1 MGHTTYCF
9 VFVLSVLDGES
20 LQRCFFNKLRDVCFE
35 WQKQLPPLR
44 PLKRFLL
51 VSIHA
56 IRNTRRKM
64 EDRHVL
70 LPEFNQLFG
79 LSVSLDKIGEAGLLA
94 FQPSCKHSDVVM
106 DDLWNGKNLLPQV
119 IYHVCA
125 GARTYWLRLLG
136 SNYGPDKEGS
146 CDLGFHVISNI
157 GRWEVHPVLCCWSYN
172 VLVTEVTDILRKEG
186 GRTAVVQVPVTEAAV
201 GLHNQLSA
209 VSIPDFFQ
217 GY

>member
-1 MGHTTYCF
+1 MCSSKERTLKERQAKRWGNVGISHCF

-79 LSVSLDKIGEAGLLA
+79 LTVSLDKTGEAGYFSPFL
-94 FQPSCKHSDVVM
+94 
-106 DDLWNGKNLLPQV
+106 
-119 IYHVCA
+119 
-125 GARTYWLRLLG
+125 
-136 SNYGPDKEGS
+136 
-146 CDLGFHVISNI
+146 
-157 GRWEVHPVLCCWSYN
+157 
-172 VLVTEVTDILRKEG
+172 
-186 GRTAVVQVPVTEAAV
+186 
-201 GLHNQLSA
+201 
-209 VSIPDFFQ
+209 
-217 GY
+217 

>member
-1 MGHTTYCF
+1 M
-9 VFVLSVLDGES
+9 LSVLDGES

-56 IRNTRRKM
+56 IRNARRKM

-79 LSVSLDKIGEAGLLA
+79 LSVSRDKIGEASSLA
-94 FQPSCKHSDVVM
+94 PQCSYKHSELVM
-106 DDLWNGKNLLPQV
+106 DDLWNGKNLLPHV

-136 SNYGPDKEGS
+136 ANYCPNKEGS
-146 CDLGFHVISNI
+146 CDLGFHVVSDT
-157 GRWEVHPVLCCWSYN
+157 GRQEVHLVLCCWGDLCIKKRSGEN
-172 VLVTEVTDILRKEG
+172 SSWT
-186 GRTAVVQVPVTEAAV
+186 RT
-201 GLHNQLSA
+201 SA
-209 VSIPDFFQ
+209 N
-217 GY
+217 